1 MEKSNLI
8 FIAEIGLNHNGNF
21 DACYEMIRLAK
32 KSGANIAKFQLGWKS
47 LPHEINFMD
56 EKRIKTLKKW
66 ADDFEIELMFS
77 IFNKK
82 SLEMVKILE
91 LKKYKIASRTVVGD
105 IDLVKEIV
113 DLNKKTYIS
122 LGMWNESK
130 LPIEGKENIEY
141 LWCKSEYPT
150 ELHHLKNFPKNFN
163 NSDYAGYSD
172 HTIGIDVPLIAIGRG
187 ANVIEK
193 HFTLDKTSTVI
204 RDHILS
210 ATPEEFEEMVRIG
223 SEIHRKIQLG
233 L

>member
-1 MEKSNLI
+1 
-8 FIAEIGLNHNGNF
+8 
-21 DACYEMIRLAK
+21 
-32 KSGANIAKFQLGWKS
+32 
-47 LPHEINFMD
+47 MD

-141 LWCKSEYPT
+141 L
-150 ELHHLKNFPKNFN
+150 
-163 NSDYAGYSD
+163 
-172 HTIGIDVPLIAIGRG
+172 
-187 ANVIEK
+187 
-193 HFTLDKTSTVI
+193 
-204 RDHILS
+204 
-210 ATPEEFEEMVRIG
+210 
-223 SEIHRKIQLG
+223 
-233 L
+233 